1 MSQYLSS
8 LLIQIDLVIIKSFIF
23 SSLYYF
29 FSMLTNAEIG
39 TLTAKG
45 PGGMAK
51 SFRSEAGIESEF
63 WGFFRCGEKGG
74 DHPRGVRSR
83 GCGMEV
89 EVSGWGVPS
98 HPPALFGATQGVAG
112 RTAGPRMALAPLNSQ
127 EGG

>member
-63 WGFFRCGEKGG
+63 WGFFRWVDLRSSRVRCGEKGG

-98 HPPALFGATQGVAG
+98 HPPAVFGATQGVA
-112 RTAGPRMALAPLNSQ
+112 
-127 EGG
+127 